1 MSTATGRPFTD
12 TNRIWL
18 SPPHIG
24 EEERAAVSRA
34 FDSNWVT
41 SLGPEIDAF
50 EAELTKTIG
59 CGATVTLASGTA
71 GIHLAL
77 LVLGVTRGDEV
88 LVQSFTFAA
97 SANPIVYCGATPV
110 FIDSERETWNM
121 SPQLLEAAITDRIA
135 RVGRPPKVC
144 IIVDLY
150 GVPAKYSELLEV
162 CERYGVV
169 VIEDAAEAFGSSYRG
184 KPAGAFGSFSIL
196 SFNGNK
202 IITTSGGGALCC
214 PSAEIAAQ
222 IRHLATQARDPA
234 PHYQHSKIGYNYRMS
249 NLLAGIGRAQLA
261 KLSQRVAARRSN
273 FARYVERLS
282 SLESVEF
289 PKEPKDTSCNRWLT
303 TPLFNRDVTSGAAG
317 EQPMRERIRLAL
329 EAKNIESRPLW
340 KPLHLQP
347 VFAECPRYV
356 DGTSEELFRIG
367 LCLPSGS
374 NLTTEQHEAVCDAVI
389 NAVNR

>member
-1 MSTATGRPFTD
+1 MSTATPPNPG
-12 TNRIWL
+12 RIWL
-18 SPPHIG
+18 SPPDIG
-24 EEERAAVSRA
+24 SEERAAVTRA

-50 EAELTKTIG
+50 ESELSKLIG
-59 CGATVTLASGTA
+59 CGATVTLSSGTA

-77 LVLGVTRGDEV
+77 LELGVTRGDEV

-110 FIDSERETWNM
+110 FIDSEPETWNM
-121 SPQLLEAAITDRIA
+121 SPALLKSAIEDRIR
-135 RVGRPPKVC
+135 RVGKPPKVC

-150 GVPAKYSELLEV
+150 GVPAKYAELLEICTQYEV
-162 CERYGVV
+162 A
-169 VIEDAAEAFGSSYRG
+169 VIEDAAEALGSSYRG
-184 KPAGAFGSFSIL
+184 RPAGAFGAFSIL

-214 PSAEIAAQ
+214 GTPDIAAR

-249 NLLAGIGRAQLA
+249 NLLAGIGRAQLE
-261 KLSQRVAARRSN
+261 KLTDRVAKRRENFSRYEARLRGIDGIQ
-273 FARYVERLS
+273 
-282 SLESVEF
+282 F
-289 PKEPKDTSCNRWLT
+289 PAEPAQTMCNRWLT
-303 TPLFNRDVTSGAAG
+303 TPLFTKDLSGHKGTS
-317 EQPMRERIRLAL
+317 EILTRERIRLAL
-329 EAKNIESRPLW
+329 EEKNIESRPLW

-347 VFAECPRYV
+347 VFAEAPRYI
-356 DGTSEELFRIG
+356 DGTCEELFRVG

-374 NLTTEQHEAVCDAVI
+374 NLTVQQHDAVCEAVL
-389 NAVNR
+389 NAVGHT